1 MTTTIIDGR
10 GQVRH
15 WSASADVAVKD
26 MGCVALR
33 RRGSHALELFYRP
46 SAVSPMA
53 LLTAVELLNVSDCER
68 VALASW
74 TTGWQT
80 SLFGDRAVAIRHMI
94 GLTTQA
100 QAPRKREFLSQR
112 HALSTVA
119 ADATFGPVQHAWR
132 ETLGVLDHRLMQ
144 AVREASCG
152 RYLVV
157 DPRDDASRLVLD
169 TVGEGY
175 SLYGN
180 GWKSVA
186 VGGRFEDM
194 PDYVYACRA
203 AQAYREAFRTG
214 QPIFEDVTALVRLL
228 GSGPLLLKYRR
239 VILPIGSGEHPAL
252 LLGATLDQSV
262 TRLSL
267 GAGDELGDVL
277 Q

>member
-10 GQVRH
+10 GRVRD
-15 WSASADVAVKD
+15 WSAPMAVAVKD
-26 MGCVALR
+26 MGCVAVR
-33 RRGSHALELFYRP
+33 RYGSHSLEVFYRP
-46 SAVSPMA
+46 SAVAPMA

-74 TTGWQT
+74 ATDWQT
-80 SLFGDRAVAIRHMI
+80 ILCDRAVAIKHMV

-100 QAPRKREFLSQR
+100 QSPRKREFLSQR
-112 HALSTVA
+112 HALSAVA

-132 ETLGVLDHRLMQ
+132 ETQGVMDRRLMQ
-144 AVREASCG
+144 TVREASCG

-157 DPRDDASRLVLD
+157 DPRDGATRLVLD

-228 GSGPLLLKYRR
+228 SSGPLLLKYRR
-239 VILPIGSGEHPAL
+239 VILPIGGGEHPAL